1 MKKSIFILLFFL
13 SINSYSQDANSHY
26 KKVYEFDVYQKDWAL
41 VNTVA
46 NTFGFINKENKEI
59 VPAIYSKIYSFEK
72 KENNSEYTLVKN
84 VAGAFGFINENG
96 KEVIKAIYWK
106 KEEAIQQL
114 NIFLNG
120 L

>member
-13 SINSYSQDANSHY
+13 TFNSFSQVVNSNY
-26 KKVYEFDVYQKDWAL
+26 KKVYEFDVYRKDWAL
-41 VNTVA
+41 VKTVA

-72 KENNSEYTLVKN
+72 KGNNSEYALVKN
-84 VAGAFGFINENG
+84 VAGTYGFINENG

-114 NIFLNG
+114 NIFLNE

>member
-13 SINSYSQDANSHY
+13 AFNSYSQVVNSHY

-41 VNTVA
+41 VKTVA

-72 KENNSEYTLVKN
+72 KENNSEYALVKN

-96 KEVIKAIYWK
+96 KEIIKTIYWN

-114 NIFLNG
+114 NIFLNE